1 MVKAI
6 QRWLLASSLIAFAGI
21 QVLHAGQIPSQEKPQ
36 VTAHA
41 QDEVIFA
48 YGGDLN
54 KPFINYVASLTRK
67 PRAKICFLPTGLA
80 DSPWA
85 INWWYSL
92 CAELPVEPHVLNVW
106 VSSAYAKESFEDDLL
121 GMDAIIVGGGNTL
134 NMIAI
139 WKAQGI
145 DVALRK
151 ALQKGIVLAGGSA
164 GSICWYQDGISDSRP
179 VKLSLV
185 DGLGFLPFS
194 HCPHYSEDA
203 HRKALYQ
210 NLIRTHA
217 INPGYGSDAKSGIL
231 FVNGRITKSVSLD
244 STSHSYFVF
253 ERDGKVV
260 ESLLPSEILH

>member
-6 QRWLLASSLIAFAGI
+6 RRWLLAFSLIAVAGV
-21 QVLHAGQIPSQEKPQ
+21 QALHAGQLLSNEKPQ
-36 VTAHA
+36 ATAHA

-54 KPFINYVASLTRK
+54 RPFINYVASLTRK

-106 VSSAYAKESFEDDLL
+106 VSSAYAKESFEHDLL

-145 DVALRK
+145 DLALRK
-151 ALQKGIVLAGGSA
+151 ALQRGIVLAGGSA
-164 GSICWYQDGISDSRP
+164 GSICWYQGGISDSRP
-179 VKLSLV
+179 IKLSLV
-185 DGLGFLPFS
+185 GGLGFLSFS

-203 HRKALYQ
+203 PRKALYHE
-210 NLIRTHA
+210 LIRTHA
-217 INPGYGSDAKSGIL
+217 IDSGYASDAKSGIL
-231 FVNGRITKSVSLD
+231 FVNGKFTKSISLD

-253 ERDGKVV
+253 ERDGKIV
-260 ESLLPSEILH
+260 ESQLPSEIIH